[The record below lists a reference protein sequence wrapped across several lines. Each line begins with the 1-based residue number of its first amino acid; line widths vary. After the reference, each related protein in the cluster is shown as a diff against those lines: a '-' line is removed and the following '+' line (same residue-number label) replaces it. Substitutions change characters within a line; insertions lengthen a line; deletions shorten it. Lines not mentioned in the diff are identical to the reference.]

1 MTPVRVH
8 ESPSRVAVTAEYS
21 VGHYT
26 SRLTAIDHLLGDGD
40 FAAARLARTVADR
53 ETVDPLGAPYAV

>member
-1 MTPVRVH
+1 M
-8 ESPSRVAVTAEYS
+8 TAEYS

-40 FAAARLARTVADR
+40 FHLARLAADVASYD
-53 ETVDPLGAPYAV
+53 EVDPMP